1 MKEGGQQQR
10 ELRHPGKS
18 GPGREGQ
25 ARLQAG
31 YVSRA
36 DPGKEIQRHGEEEDP
51 VHHYGRTRPGRRPV
65 RQGNEDRQRDLP
77 GTHLADVRAEPAV
90 HPAPDLF
97 RHRGAEGFVE
107 LRVVALEFEA
117 PGKSLHAAARD
128 EHPAAPAATEDRN
141 PRELEVDGTQR
152 LAAPRTGK
160 APGLAP
166 GEPQGGA
173 LLLLRRRGG
182 IGHGPGVLFG
192 GQPPLRQLADLAG
205 VEPGRPAGAAPVD
218 LHLPGRHGAHR
229 GDLAVRA
236 IHGDQYTGVPW
247 AREPAEGDRRVGGVR
262 ALPQRD
268 RVGTVRAV
276 GPTRDGRGPV
286 PGVPPAPL
294 HALLR
299 RRHGRGAPLRALSPG
314 RSRSTA
320 STGFPGTRSTPSN
333 CAARRCSCGRRGT

>member
-1 MKEGGQQQR
+1 M
-10 ELRHPGKS
+10 
-18 GPGREGQ
+18 
-25 ARLQAG
+25 
-31 YVSRA
+31 
-36 DPGKEIQRHGEEEDP
+36 
-51 VHHYGRTRPGRRPV
+51 
-65 RQGNEDRQRDLP
+65 
-77 GTHLADVRAEPAV
+77 
-90 HPAPDLF
+90 
-97 RHRGAEGFVE
+97 
-107 LRVVALEFEA
+107 VALEFE
-117 PGKSLHAAARD
+117 PLGESLPAAARD
-128 EHPAAPAATEDRN
+128 EHPAAPAAAEDRN

-182 IGHGPGVLFG
+182 IGPGVGVLFG
-192 GQPPLRQLADLAG
+192 RQPPLRQFADLSG

-218 LHLPGRHGAHR
+218 LDLPRRHAGHR

-276 GPTRDGRGPV
+276 GPAQDGRGPV
-286 PGVPPAPL
+286 PCVPPSPL
-294 HALLR
+294 HDLLR
-299 RRHGRGAPLRALSPG
+299 RRHGRGVLVRSLSPG
-314 RSRSTA
+314 RSALPHRR
-320 STGFPGTRSTPSN
+320 GFPVRLPRRAD